1 MFGEENRENRTAY
14 ILFLAAMAVA
24 AVLILWSGNR
34 RFEVWSEEMAQNA
47 VPVNFSDGWTL
58 ILDGEEQGVI
68 SVPYKVDAAP
78 GNAVTL
84 RRALPAAEEVEYA
97 ISFHTAA
104 SSVEAKVGDRLIYRY
119 DTATVRPL
127 GKAAP
132 NHWNI
137 IQIPADCAGQTLTLT
152 IISPYR
158 NSSGVL
164 SPIWIGPPFRLM
176 AYLMRQYIPQMM
188 SCGVFL
194 VLGAAIFASSFYLRR
209 ILVDVCTVRCLGI
222 FVMLSSIWMMSQV
235 EFPDFIWEH
244 GFSLAMTRHLMA
256 MVCPLPYLF
265 YLMHRFPKKYQPV
278 FRKLCYLFAAN
289 FFLVTVFQMTDI
301 ADFMEVEWT
310 THICLTIMFF
320 TVLFTILDR
329 FRTERPVSVYFK
341 LECVGI
347 TLISMSVGV
356 EIWMY
361 YQMEY
366 MKSGDYLRGGLF
378 AYIVCLFV
386 ALLMDTQSRREEALR
401 LGRELQDSRLRLMI
415 SQIQPHFIYNTLSS
429 VRTLIKLD
437 PDRAYDLVYDFSKY
451 LRANIDSI
459 GQAGMI
465 PFSEELEHIKNY
477 CNIEKVRF
485 GDRLSV
491 VYKIETDRFDVPPL
505 TVQPLVEN
513 AIKHGLRRK
522 SGAGTV
528 MVRTY
533 EEENGCAVEV
543 LDDGVGFDTDAP
555 VPEHSAGLGNIRFRL
570 HEIAGA
576 GLTISSIPGKGTR
589 AVVHLPGREI
599 EEIKKANDGERGKKT

>member
-1 MFGEENRENRTAY
+1 
-14 ILFLAAMAVA
+14 
-24 AVLILWSGNR
+24 
-34 RFEVWSEEMAQNA
+34 
-47 VPVNFSDGWTL
+47 
-58 ILDGEEQGVI
+58 
-68 SVPYKVDAAP
+68 
-78 GNAVTL
+78 
-84 RRALPAAEEVEYA
+84 
-97 ISFHTAA
+97 
-104 SSVEAKVGDRLIYRY
+104 
-119 DTATVRPL
+119 
-127 GKAAP
+127 
-132 NHWNI
+132 
-137 IQIPADCAGQTLTLT
+137 
-152 IISPYR
+152 
-158 NSSGVL
+158 
-164 SPIWIGPPFRLM
+164 M

-465 PFSEELEHIKNY
+465 PFSEELEHIRNY

-599 EEIKKANDGERGKKT
+599 EEIKKADDGERGKKT

>member
-1 MFGEENRENRTAY
+1 MFGEENRENRPAY

-24 AVLILWSGNR
+24 AILIIWSGNR
-34 RFEVWSEEMAQNA
+34 RFEVWSEQMAQNA

-58 ILDGEEQGVI
+58 VLDGKEQGVI
-68 SVPYKVDAAP
+68 SVPYKAEVARGKP
-78 GNAVTL
+78 VTL
-84 RRALPAAEEVEYA
+84 QRALPPTGDVEYA
-97 ISFHTAA
+97 VSFHTVA
-104 SSVEAKVGDRLIYRY
+104 SIVEAKVGDRLIYRY
-119 DTATVRPL
+119 DTAIDRPF

-137 IQIPADCAGQTLTLT
+137 MQIPADCGGKTLTLT
-152 IISPYR
+152 ISSPYR

-164 SPIWIGPPFRLM
+164 SPIWMGPPLRIT
-176 AYLMRQYIPQMM
+176 AYLMQQYIPQMM

-194 VLGAAIFASSFYLRR
+194 VLGAAIFASAIWLRR
-209 ILVDVCTVRCLGI
+209 MLVDASTVRCLGM
-222 FVMLSSIWMMSQV
+222 FVMLSSIWMMSEV
-235 EFPDFIWEH
+235 ELPDFIWEH
-244 GFSLAMTRHLMA
+244 EFSLAMSRHLLA
-256 MVCPLPYLF
+256 MICPLPYLF
-265 YLMHRFPKKYQPV
+265 YLMHRFPKEYQPV
-278 FRKLCYLFAAN
+278 MRKLSYLFAAN
-289 FFLVTVFQMTDI
+289 FFIVTVLQMTDT
-301 ADFMEVEWT
+301 ADFMEMEWT
-310 THICLTIMFF
+310 THICLAIMFF
-320 TVLFTILDR
+320 AMLFMILRR

-347 TLISMSVGV
+347 TLLSLSIGV

-386 ALLMDTQSRREEALR
+386 ALLMDTQHKREEALQV
-401 LGRELQDSRLRLMI
+401 GRELQDSRLRLMI

-459 GQAGMI
+459 GQSGMI

-491 VYKIETDRFDVPPL
+491 VYKIGTDRFDVPPL

-533 EEENGCAVEV
+533 EEEGGCAVEV
-543 LDDGVGFDTDAP
+543 LDDGVGFDTEAP
-555 VPEHSAGLGNIRFRL
+555 LPEHSAGLGNIRFRL
-570 HEIAGA
+570 REIAGA
-576 GLTISSIPGKGTR
+576 RLTISSIPGKGTR
-589 AVVHLPGREI
+589 AVVHLPVDENEGMR
-599 EEIKKANDGERGKKT
+599 KADDGERGQNG